1 MKQLFSLHK
10 ISVSVLL
17 ICLSSSAT
25 GGDPYLT
32 SAGAAEAGMN
42 YSCVMRPGFWSS
54 FHNQASLCQN
64 NSLSFGINYENRF
77 NISELGTR
85 TAGLIIPAG
94 KAVMGV
100 LYSNFGYSDFMRQS
114 AGIACGMKLSGKLS
128 AGVQIDYFGER
139 RSGEYDSRRTLTFEA
154 GVTIIPSEKIRIGLH
169 LFNPVPGSLRKSY
182 LPSSIRAGAGIN
194 LNDGLFA
201 GAELQISTGKM
212 LIIRTGFEYE
222 TAKKF
227 MIRGG
232 FSSENTSFSFGLGYR
247 LKFVTIDLGFLSHEK
262 LGITS
267 SASVI
272 FKIN

>member
-1 MKQLFSLHK
+1 
-10 ISVSVLL
+10 
-17 ICLSSSAT
+17 
-25 GGDPYLT
+25 
-32 SAGAAEAGMN
+32 MN

-64 NSLSFGINYENRF
+64 NSLSFGVNYENRF

-94 KAVMGV
+94 KTVLGV
-100 LYSNFGYSDFMRQS
+100 LYSNFGYSDLMRQS
-114 AGIACGMKLSGKLS
+114 AGIACGMKLSGKIS
-128 AGVQIDYFGER
+128 AGIQIDYFGEK
-139 RSGEYDSRRTLTFEA
+139 RSGENMTAGRPVTFEA
-154 GVTIIPSEKIRIGLH
+154 GVMMIPSEKIRIGLH

-182 LPSSIRAGAGIN
+182 LPSSIRAGAGID
-194 LNDGLFA
+194 LSDGLFA
-201 GAELQISTGKM
+201 GAELQISTGKK

-232 FSSENTSFSFGLGYR
+232 FSSENTSFSFGIGYSM
-247 LKFVTIDLGFLSHEK
+247 KFVTIDLGFLTHER

-267 SASVI
+267 SASLI